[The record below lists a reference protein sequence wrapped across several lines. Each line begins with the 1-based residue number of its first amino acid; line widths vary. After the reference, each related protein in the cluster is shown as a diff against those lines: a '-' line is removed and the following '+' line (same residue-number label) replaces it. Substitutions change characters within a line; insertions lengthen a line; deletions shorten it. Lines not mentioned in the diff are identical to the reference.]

1 MIISASR
8 RTDIPAFFSKWF
20 MNRVREEY
28 LLIKNP
34 FNANQIK
41 RVSLNSNNVDA
52 VIFWTRNPKPL
63 IPYLNELDAKG
74 YKYYFQYTITGYPRE
89 LEQNTPHPAK
99 AIETFIELSDK
110 IGKEKVI
117 WRYDPI
123 ILSRYTN
130 VDEHIRLF
138 DKISRSLE
146 NKTDKV
152 VISFADFYKKLTKN
166 LQEIEFKNILEDK
179 QELHR
184 LVENFT
190 NIAKSRN
197 LPIETC
203 AEAINLDFYDIVHGK
218 CIDDELIKT
227 LFGLNLNLDKDKN
240 QREECGCIK
249 SLDIGSYNTCTHG
262 CRYCY
267 ATFSET
273 TVHKNKEKHNP
284 NSPFL
289 IGNMDDLNYE
299 QIKNIN
305 NQKTLFEDF

>member
-20 MNRVREEY
+20 INRVREEY
-28 LLIKNP
+28 LFIKNP
-34 FNANQIK
+34 FNANHIK
-41 RVSLNSNNVDA
+41 RVSLSPDNIDA
-52 VIFWTRNPKPL
+52 IVFWTRNPKPL
-63 IPYLNELDAKG
+63 IPYLNELDDKG
-74 YKYYFQYTITGYPRE
+74 YSYYFQFTITGYPRE

-123 ILSRYTN
+123 ILSKYTN

-146 NKTDKV
+146 GKTDKV

-166 LQEIEFKNILEDK
+166 LEEIEFKNILEDK

-190 NIAKSRN
+190 NIAKLRN
-197 LPIETC
+197 LLMETC
-203 AEAINLDFYDIVHGK
+203 AEVIDLDFYDIAHGK

-227 LFGLNLNLDKDKN
+227 LFGLNLNLNKDEN

-249 SLDIGSYNTCTHG
+249 SLDIGSYNTCAHG
-262 CRYCY
+262 CSYCY
-267 ATFSET
+267 ATFSKT
-273 TVHKNKEKHNP
+273 TVQKNKEKHNP

-289 IGNMDDLNYE
+289 VGNIDDLNYE

-305 NQKTLFEDF
+305 NQKTLF